1 MLPSS
6 LKSIYRQYKAD
17 TDSVATWLA
26 TTAKANGYVD
36 DTGNALVAAGSEG
49 KKKKKKKKKKKANA
63 NSVPKPRYVLRV
75 RDFEPMARFI
85 AKLESISIPED
96 FAIALERVIW
106 GSFFNF
112 TSHRTKTDLDAHS
125 SQDLCRLA
133 CR

>member
-26 TTAKANGYVD
+26 TTSKANGYVD
-36 DTGNALVAAGSEG
+36 DTGNALVVAGG
-49 KKKKKKKKKKKANA
+49 KKKKKKKKKTNA
-63 NSVPKPRYVLRV
+63 NSAPKPRYVLRIK
-75 RDFEPMARFI
+75 DFEPMAKFI

-106 GSFFNF
+106 GLYICL
-112 TSHRTKTDLDAHS
+112 TSALHLIA
-125 SQDLCRLA
+125 
-133 CR
+133 